1 MGGIKGKVLVVDD
14 DQEMCE
20 LIHDLLIEEG
30 ERVEITTNGKE
41 VLPLVSDGDFDLV
54 IIDLVMKEMNGLELF
69 RQIKEIRP
77 DTAVIIITAF
87 GTIESAIEAMKLGAY
102 DYITKPFKNE
112 EIKLV
117 TQKAI
122 NEIFLRKEIV
132 RLRSEVERKYRFDNI
147 IGKSK
152 PMQEVFDL
160 IRRISDGPCNVL
172 ITGESG
178 TGKELVAKAIHYNSP
193 RKESPFIPVNCAAI
207 PENLLESELF
217 GHLKGSFTDA
227 KKDKA
232 GLFEEAEGGTIF
244 LDEISELSTLL
255 QAKLLRVIQE
265 REIRRVGST
274 KSTKIDVRITA
285 ATNLDL
291 DEEVKKKRFRE
302 DLYYR
307 LNVIRINVPP
317 LKNRRDD
324 IPLLLDYFTQRLS
337 ERLKKNIK
345 GIARDTLVFLM
356 EYTWPGNVRELENL
370 IERAIILAK
379 GELITM
385 NDLPSEL
392 LRTKGRKASY
402 EITENHMVSLDEF
415 EKAYILKVLERT
427 SGNKFRAAEILG
439 IDRKTLY
446 RKLDDLKRDQPH
458 IKE

>member
-1 MGGIKGKVLVVDD
+1 MGGLKGKVLVVDD
-14 DQEMCE
+14 DREMCE
-20 LIHDLLIEEG
+20 LIHDLLIEDG

-122 NEIFLRKEIV
+122 NEISLRKEVV
-132 RLRSEVERKYRFDNI
+132 RLRSEVENKYRFDNI

-152 PMQEVFDL
+152 PMQEIFDL
-160 IRRISDGPCNVL
+160 IRRISDGPCNIL
-172 ITGESG
+172 ITGDSG

-193 RKESPFIPVNCAAI
+193 RKENPFIPINCAAI

-217 GHLKGSFTDA
+217 GHIKGSFTDA
-227 KKDKA
+227 KKDKT

-244 LDEISELSTLL
+244 LDEISELSILL

-274 KSTKIDVRITA
+274 KNIKIDVRIIA

-302 DLYYR
+302 DLFYR
-307 LNVIRINVPP
+307 LNVIRLNVPP

-324 IPLLLDYFTQRLS
+324 IPLLLEYFTQRS
-337 ERLKKNIK
+337 NERLKKTIK
-345 GIARDTLVFLM
+345 GIAGDTLAFLM

-392 LRTKGRKASY
+392 LGTKGRKASY
-402 EITENHMVSLDEF
+402 EITENHMVSLDEL
-415 EKAYILKVLERT
+415 EKAYILKVLART
-427 SGNKFRAAEILG
+427 GGNKFRAAEILG

-446 RKLDDLKRDQPH
+446 RKLDDLKRYQPQ
-458 IKE
+458 ITE

>member
-20 LIHDLLIEEG
+20 LIHDLLIEDG

-122 NEIFLRKEIV
+122 NEIALRKEIV

-147 IGKSK
+147 VGKSK
-152 PMQEVFDL
+152 PMQEIFDL
-160 IRRISDGPCNVL
+160 IRRISDGTCNVL

-207 PENLLESELF
+207 PEGRE
-217 GHLKGSFTDA
+217 GDA
-227 KKDKA
+227 A
-232 GLFEEAEGGTIF
+232 SGR
-244 LDEISELSTLL
+244 
-255 QAKLLRVIQE
+255 AKE
-265 REIRRVGST
+265 RRR
-274 KSTKIDVRITA
+274 
-285 ATNLDL
+285 
-291 DEEVKKKRFRE
+291 
-302 DLYYR
+302 
-307 LNVIRINVPP
+307 
-317 LKNRRDD
+317 
-324 IPLLLDYFTQRLS
+324 
-337 ERLKKNIK
+337 
-345 GIARDTLVFLM
+345 
-356 EYTWPGNVRELENL
+356 
-370 IERAIILAK
+370 
-379 GELITM
+379 
-385 NDLPSEL
+385 
-392 LRTKGRKASY
+392 
-402 EITENHMVSLDEF
+402 
-415 EKAYILKVLERT
+415 
-427 SGNKFRAAEILG
+427 
-439 IDRKTLY
+439 
-446 RKLDDLKRDQPH
+446 
-458 IKE
+458 

>member
-1 MGGIKGKVLVVDD
+1 MGGIRGKVLVVDD

-20 LIHDLLIEEG
+20 LIHDLLVEDG

-41 VLPLVSDGDFDLV
+41 VLPLVSEGDFDLV

-102 DYITKPFKNE
+102 DYITKPFRNE

-122 NEIFLRKEIV
+122 NEISLRKEIV
-132 RLRSEVERKYRFDNI
+132 RLRSEVESKYRFDNI
-147 IGKSK
+147 VGKSK

-160 IRRISDGPCNVL
+160 IRRISDGPCNIL
-172 ITGESG
+172 ITGDSG
-178 TGKELVAKAIHYNSP
+178 TGKELVAKAIHYNSS
-193 RKESPFIPVNCAAI
+193 RKENPFIPVNCAAI

-217 GHLKGSFTDA
+217 GHVKGSFTDA
-227 KKDKA
+227 KKDKT
-232 GLFEEAEGGTIF
+232 GLFEEAEGGAIF
-244 LDEISELSTLL
+244 LDEISELTPAL

-274 KSTKIDVRITA
+274 KSVKIDVRIIA

-317 LKNRRDD
+317 LKERRDD
-324 IPLLLDYFTQRLS
+324 IPLLLEYFIQRLN
-337 ERLKKNIK
+337 ERFKKDIK
-345 GIARDTLVFLM
+345 GITGDTLAFLM
-356 EYTWPGNVRELENL
+356 EHPWPGNVRELENL

-379 GELITM
+379 GEFITM

-392 LRTKGRKASY
+392 VGAKARKTSY
-402 EITENHMVSLDEF
+402 ELTTDHMVSLDEL
-415 EKAYILKVLERT
+415 EKEYILKVLERT
-427 SGNKFRAAEILG
+427 GGNKFRAAEILG

-446 RKLDDLKRDQPH
+446 RKLEDIRRYQPQ
-458 IKE
+458 INE